1 MSNEVAKQHMYD
13 KCGLKSSAT
22 VKWNPWPKEVKIYC
36 ILMIFPGV
44 STTSRRKQSK
54 PSQAGAARWWLPHAC
69 TRSTS
74 SCALLGQCTLH
85 TEYRNACRWPASWLG
100 DTKHAGRNSTHGS
113 VHLYS
118 SMGRG
123 SSRPVSLHAHL
134 VLICSY
140 GHTCVVMRY
149 VLSATRYCKFMCYVQ
164 DFLLL
169 KAGS

>member
-22 VKWNPWPKEVKIYC
+22 VEWNPWPKEVKIYC
-36 ILMIFPGV
+36 FLMIFPGV
-44 STTSRRKQSK
+44 STTLERKQSK

-85 TEYRNACRWPASWLG
+85 TEDRNACRWPASWLG

-113 VHLYS
+113 VHCTFPWAMVPPGPCLCMRTS
-118 SMGRG
+118 SWSAVMGTR
-123 SSRPVSLHAHL
+123 
-134 VLICSY
+134 
-140 GHTCVVMRY
+140 VVMRY
-149 VLSATRYCKFMCYVQ
+149 VLSATRYCQFMCYV
-164 DFLLL
+164 
-169 KAGS
+169 